1 MNAAALKRE
10 IEMVL
15 GIAGAQ
21 AIDFWRI
28 AAAAGAPAGAPAYDP
43 RFLGGVFVGT
53 PSAGAGQIAKTP
65 SAAGPIPIP
74 YPNFSAGGPATVE
87 GARHLTAGHKFTLE
101 RHFDADLI
109 RCVLAAADG
118 DAAAAQAQAI
128 WAKLR
133 PKIQQLRP
141 AARNALARE
150 VSSALQQGG
159 RQP

>member
-21 AIDFWRI
+21 AADFWRI
-28 AAAAGAPAGAPAYDP
+28 AAAAAPAGAAAFDP
-43 RFLGGVFVGT
+43 QFTGGVFVAT
-53 PSAGAGQIAKTP
+53 PG
-65 SAAGPIPIP
+65 
-74 YPNFSAGGPATVE
+74 AGGPAPAQP
-87 GARHLTAGHKFTLE
+87 ARQLVAGHKFTLD

-118 DAAAAQAQAI
+118 SAAAAQVQAI

-133 PKIQQLRP
+133 PKIQQLPP
-141 AARNALARE
+141 AARSALSRE
-150 VSSALQQGG
+150 LSSAFQQGG

>member
-10 IEMVL
+10 IEMLL

-21 AIDFWRI
+21 AVNFWRI
-28 AAAAGAPAGAPAYDP
+28 AAAAAPAGAAAYDP
-43 RFLGGVFVGT
+43 QFSGGVFVAT
-53 PSAGAGQIAKTP
+53 PGASAGQQA
-65 SAAGPIPIP
+65 
-74 YPNFSAGGPATVE
+74 
-87 GARHLTAGHKFTLE
+87 ARHLVAGHKFTLD
-101 RHFDADLI
+101 RHVDADLI

-118 DAAAAQAQAI
+118 DAAAARTQAI

-133 PKIQQLRP
+133 PKIQQLSP

-150 VSSALQQGG
+150 LSSALQQGG